1 MRAPGAARAAGLTR
15 VIGAQPAA
23 PSVNLSEDEV
33 LERLEDYF
41 SSGSFTT
48 AIGKFAAD
56 HAHELEF
63 APITEEQPLK
73 CVTRRPRTAAAAAD

>member
-1 MRAPGAARAAGLTR
+1 MRAVDAARAAGLTR
-15 VIGAQPAA
+15 GIDAQPAA

-73 CVTRRPRTAAAAAD
+73 CAVRRRAAAGRRR